1 MQTIFAM
8 GTHHI
13 ILSVGYTAIQE
24 KLQMI
29 LFLRPEINLQ
39 SQTNPQEHACTMFF
53 FQKLSNQSFLL

>member
-1 MQTIFAM
+1 MQTIVAM

-13 ILSVGYTAIQE
+13 ILSVGYTAIQD

-29 LFLRPEINLQ
+29 LFLRPETIHRNMHVQ
-39 SQTNPQEHACTMFF
+39 RFF